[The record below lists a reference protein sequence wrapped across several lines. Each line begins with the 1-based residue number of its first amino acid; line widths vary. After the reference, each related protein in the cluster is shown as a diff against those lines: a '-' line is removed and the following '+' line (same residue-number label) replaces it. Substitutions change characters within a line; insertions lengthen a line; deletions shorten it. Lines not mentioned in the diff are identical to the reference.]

1 MNFHRAPEIGRGG
14 QEINRI
20 RFFFFLSFFRSAVSF
35 CIFFFFFFLFHAHLL
50 FLSLRLGDSVPA
62 DGDVDSLG

>member
-20 RFFFFLSFFRSAVSF
+20 HFFFLSFFRSAVSF
-35 CIFFFFFFLFHAHLL
+35 CIFFFFFSFFMHTSF